1 MKNMDLFPFLMAALE
16 ASFKAS
22 EVILRV
28 YEGEI
33 DVEHKADKSPL
44 TLADKDS
51 HRVIMDSLK
60 NAVSRDAENIGFLS
74 EEGRDI
80 PYHERAEWGC
90 FWLVDPLDGTKE
102 FIKRNG
108 EFTVNIALIE
118 GSRPVLGV
126 IFVPVKDVCYF
137 GAVGMGSYKAV
148 GDVMKGFLDANR
160 SCYENHPDFR
170 TLERLD
176 LNVKQ
181 GRAGMLPG
189 HLTVAGSRSHKN
201 ERLLNFVDLA
211 RNRFDEVE
219 FISAGSSLKFCL
231 VAEGLADIYPR
242 HGPTMEWD
250 TAAGQAIVEN
260 AGGRVLEIDLKTPLT
275 YNKEDLHNPWFV
287 VDDGRDR
294 GLY

>member
-1 MKNMDLFPFLMAALE
+1 MKNMDLFPFLVAALE

-33 DVEHKADKSPL
+33 DVERKADNSPL
-44 TLADKDS
+44 TLADKDA

-60 NAVSRDAENIGFLS
+60 DAVFRGAEDIGFLS

-80 PYHERAEWGC
+80 PYHERAQWGY

-137 GAVGMGSYKAV
+137 GGEGIGSYKGG
-148 GDVMKGFLDANR
+148 GDAMKRFLDAKR
-160 SCYENHPDFR
+160 GHPDFG
-170 TLERLD
+170 TLEKLD
-176 LNVKQ
+176 LNGKK

-189 HLTVAGSRSHKN
+189 QLIVAGSRSHKN

-219 FISAGSSLKFCL
+219 FISAGSSLKFCF

-260 AGGRVLEIDLKTPLT
+260 AGGRVLKIDMKTPLT